1 MTIRSLPL
9 LALHA
14 GASALVLALAL
25 AGPALARDLPGAPVL
40 SLQERLTQARSDI
53 QAANWVLALAGLL
66 DAARDEPA
74 NADVHNLLG
83 YSYRKQAKPDL
94 PKAFEHY
101 RLALR
106 LDPTHRGAHEYIG
119 EAYLMD
125 GKPAEARR
133 HLAELERLCGNRTCE
148 EYGDLAGA
156 IDRYRAPS
164 R

>member
-1 MTIRSLPL
+1 MDRFSVSCVTNPIGS
-9 LALHA
+9 
-14 GASALVLALAL
+14 G
-25 AGPALARDLPGAPVL
+25 
-40 SLQERLTQARSDI
+40 
-53 QAANWVLALAGLL
+53 
-66 DAARDEPA
+66 
-74 NADVHNLLG
+74 G
-83 YSYRKQAKPDL
+83 YSHAFCPWDGTVVQCL
-94 PKAFEHY
+94 PNRSGCLVSRSTIGCAGKGTYHDNPFAHY

-106 LDPTHRGAHEYIG
+106 LDPTHRGAHETIG